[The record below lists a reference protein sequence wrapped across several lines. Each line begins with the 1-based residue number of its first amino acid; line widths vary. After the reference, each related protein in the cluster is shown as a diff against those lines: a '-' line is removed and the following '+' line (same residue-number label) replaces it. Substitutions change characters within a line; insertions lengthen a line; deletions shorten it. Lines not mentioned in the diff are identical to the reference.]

1 MKAIA
6 VMDRSDSFG
15 ALGGPVFAEL
25 RSAFYGKVDGI
36 LIVNYIY
43 GLGGRDVPATDV
55 EKVYRDIDSIAKTG
69 EIGELVSYLSVRE

>member
-25 RSAFYGKVDGI
+25 RSAFYGKLDGI
-36 LIVNYIY
+36 PIVNYIY

-55 EKVYRDIDSIAKTG
+55 EKVYRDLDGIARTG
-69 EIGELVSYLSVRE
+69 EIGELVSYLGVRE

>member
-15 ALGGPVFAEL
+15 AMGGPVFGEV
-25 RSAFYGKVDGI
+25 RSAFYGNANGTS
-36 LIVNYIY
+36 IVNYIY

-55 EKVYRDIDSIAKTG
+55 EKVYRDLDNIARSG
-69 EIGELVSYLSVRE
+69 EVDELVSYLGVRE